1 MSAIVGPIP
10 LALSTDRVWWMP
22 SDGALHGLAIDRLMW
37 WNLVVLSALFVLA
50 HILLIAAAFRS
61 RRHPALGQNIDSPLP
76 RHSDDQGRAC
86 AERSRRKE
94 SIQSTHSRNLSN
106 VSAAIGKSE
115 LILLFALTLL
125 YTWMAI
131 SAQRLWATIRYQGAA
146 PQALQVEVT
155 GEQFQWYFRYPG
167 ADAAFGLTRPELI
180 NAPAGNPLGLD
191 RTDPHSTDDIVSS
204 ILVLPAGREVDLNLR
219 SIDVIHGFFIP
230 GMRLKQNAVPGM
242 PMHVHFTPSIPG
254 DYAILCSQVCGLGHA
269 RMQTHLRVVP
279 NDAYLTWL
287 NNHAPKPI
295 ASKPIEGA
303 TR

>member
-1 MSAIVGPIP
+1 MSAIFGLIP

-22 SDGALHGLAIDRLMW
+22 SNGALHGLAIDHLMW
-37 WNLVVLSALFVLA
+37 WNLAILSALFVLA
-50 HILLIAAAFRS
+50 HILLITALFRS
-61 RRHPALGQNIDSPLP
+61 RPLKLH
-76 RHSDDQGRAC
+76 HSDGQQEEESRDRGRKVAD
-86 AERSRRKE
+86 K
-94 SIQSTHSRNLSN
+94 LW
-106 VSAAIGKSE
+106 KSE

-167 ADAAFGLTRPELI
+167 TDAAFGLTRPELI
-180 NAPAGNPLGLD
+180 NAPAGNPLGID
-191 RTDPHSTDDIVSS
+191 RTDPHSTDDIISS

-242 PMHVHFTPSIPG
+242 PMHIHFTPSIPG

-269 RMQTHLRVVP
+269 RMQTHLRVVS
-279 NDAYLTWL
+279 NDEYLTWL
-287 NNHAPKPI
+287 ASHAP
-295 ASKPIEGA
+295 KPIEGA